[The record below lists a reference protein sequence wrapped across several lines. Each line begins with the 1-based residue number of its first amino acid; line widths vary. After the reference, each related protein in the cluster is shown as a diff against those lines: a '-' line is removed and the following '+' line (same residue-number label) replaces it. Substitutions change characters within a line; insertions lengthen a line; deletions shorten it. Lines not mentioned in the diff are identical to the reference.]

1 MKWGA
6 MFLCVVFCGLAWNGP
21 VSADPGALLQQIR
34 QRAAQEEQI
43 NRQREQEFRANL
55 DRARLKLQEAKA
67 AMETEQARQER
78 LLSAFDANEAVLTG
92 LEEALRTE
100 QGGLGEMFGTV
111 RQSAGDFHAQFLGSL
126 AMVDKPESLEFLG
139 SLSNSR
145 SLPSMAELEEMW
157 LVVLGEMVGSG
168 RVDHVSAEVVLPD
181 GTKVLKDV
189 LRVGAF
195 NAVADGRY
203 LAYVEGRA
211 QFLELPRQP
220 RGAHLELA
228 AALEGAAPGETG
240 FFSLDPSRGAILAHL
255 VQTPTLV
262 ERVQQGKEIGL
273 IILGLGVFGLLL
285 FATRFTIL
293 MVMEYRVR
301 RQLGSATPLFDN
313 PLGRVMTLC
322 AQTGPA
328 DPETMEIRLEEAVL
342 KEIPRLERGLRTIKI
357 LAAVAPLLGL
367 LGTVV
372 GMIETFQAITLF
384 GTGDPQLMAGGI
396 SQALVTTALGLTV
409 AIPMLFL
416 HNLAAAKSR
425 SLINILEEQ
434 GAGLLAEN
442 ILRSRGVP
450 AHG

>member
-6 MFLCVVFCGLAWNGP
+6 MFLCVAFCGLAWSGP

-34 QRAAQEEQI
+34 LRAAQEEQI

-67 AMETEQARQER
+67 TMETEQARQER
-78 LLSAFDANEAVLTG
+78 LLSAFDANEAVLIG

-293 MVMEYRVR
+293 MVMEHRVR
-301 RQLGSATPLFDN
+301 RQLGSPTPLVDN

-322 AQTGPA
+322 VQSGPA

-450 AHG
+450 SHG